1 MSQQQAE
8 APSDAV
14 CKVCGGRKSEHFDD
28 KGFPVTRHAFTE
40 LEGDLVTHREASKRS
55 SGGREQPMM
64 IRLPGATQNEGGAI
78 NKLLEIMI
86 DRGTLTTAEALYICG
101 IGPKPEQA
109 SGYQDPAM
117 PPVSSGG
124 IQGAQDC

>member
-1 MSQQQAE
+1 MGSVQALL
-8 APSDAV
+8 S
-14 CKVCGGRKSEHFDD
+14 
-28 KGFPVTRHAFTE
+28 
-40 LEGDLVTHREASKRS
+40 L
-55 SGGREQPMM
+55 GREQPML
-64 IRLPGATQNEGGAI
+64 IRLPGATHNEGGAI
-78 NKLLEIMI
+78 NRLH
-86 DRGTLTTAEALYICG
+86 RGHHRPRGPSRTGEALYICG